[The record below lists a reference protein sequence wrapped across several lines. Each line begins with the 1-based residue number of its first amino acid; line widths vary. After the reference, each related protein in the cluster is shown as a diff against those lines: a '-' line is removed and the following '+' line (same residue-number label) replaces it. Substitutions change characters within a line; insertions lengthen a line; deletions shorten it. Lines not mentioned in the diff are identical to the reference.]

1 MFGRTLIVDL
11 TKKKFYPKTIRQEIF
26 RLFVGGRGINSFLLY
41 NLSPRRIDPL
51 SPENPLIISTGPFT
65 GTPVPAGSRFSIT
78 AKSPETGI
86 LGGGNCG
93 GFWGPMLRR
102 SGFDTLIVE
111 GKSSLPAYLW
121 IHDGEPE
128 VQDAS
133 HLCGMDAIETQD
145 VLKETHPGSEVLCI
159 GQAGE
164 KLVRFACVRTGLKNA
179 CGRTGM
185 GTVMGA
191 KNLKAIAVKGTER
204 VKTAFPEEL
213 LKLCRSYVEKIRERK
228 VIQTLSKY
236 GTPFLINVANN
247 FRTLGT
253 RNFQQNFFERA
264 EDISG
269 EELASKHSLRMTAC
283 FGCPVHCRHRY
294 KHDGED
300 AEGPEFA
307 TLGCLG
313 AKCGVGDMKT
323 LLKANILCNRYGLDT
338 ITTGDLI
345 AWAMECWQRKLLGE
359 NDPELN
365 LEWGNGEAV
374 LTLIRKIALR
384 EGFGNILAE
393 GGVRAAK
400 ILGEE
405 CKQYL
410 VHVKGLPIEAMDVR
424 WNMGFAL
431 GLVTAMRG
439 GDHLGSR
446 PTLENLGLPPEVL
459 EKIYGGHVS
468 PDPLSCEGKPL
479 MVKWS
484 EELYAATDSLGICRF
499 VSLWNSPNLLG
510 YEDLAKLLTLV
521 GGTQVLADE
530 LKTVGERIVNLER
543 LYNTL
548 EGVTEEDD
556 DLPPRLYEDPQTGRK
571 NALTRDKLKSM
582 LREYYNLRGW
592 TEKGVPKPSKIAE
605 LQIQRQSSTSIF
617 QDEGT

>member
-1 MFGRTLIVDL
+1 MFGRTLIIDL
-11 TKKKFYPKTIRQEIF
+11 TKKSFYPKTIRDEIL
-26 RLFVGGRGINSFLLY
+26 RLFVGGRGLNSFLLH
-41 NLSPRRIDPL
+41 NLSLRRIDPL
-51 SPENPLIISTGPFT
+51 SPKNPLIISTGPLT
-65 GTPVPAGSRFSIT
+65 GTPAPAGSRFSIT

-102 SGFDTLIVE
+102 SGFDTLIVR
-111 GKSSLPAYLW
+111 GRSSHPVYLW
-121 IHDGEPE
+121 IHDKEPE
-128 VQDAS
+128 IRDAA
-133 HLCGMDAIETQD
+133 HLWGMDAVETQD
-145 VLKETHPGSEVLCI
+145 DLKGAHPGSEVLCI

-185 GTVMGA
+185 GAVMGA
-191 KNLKAIAVKGTER
+191 KNLKAIAVQGTER
-204 VKTAFPEEL
+204 VKAAFPEEL
-213 LKLCRSYVEKIRERK
+213 LRVSRSYMGKIRERK
-228 VIQTLSKY
+228 VIQTMSKY
-236 GTPFLINVANN
+236 GTPFLINVVNN

-253 RNFQQNFFERA
+253 RNFQQNLFERA

-269 EELASKHSLRMTAC
+269 EELVSKYSLGMTSC
-283 FGCPVHCRHRY
+283 FGCPVRCRHRY
-294 KHDGED
+294 ELDGEA

-345 AWAMECWQRKLLGE
+345 AWVMECWERNLLSGF
-359 NDPELN
+359 DPELN
-365 LEWGNGEAV
+365 LEWGNSEAV
-374 LTLIRKIALR
+374 LTLICKIALR

-393 GGVRAAK
+393 GGIRAAN

-405 CKQYL
+405 CKRYL
-410 VHVKGLPIEAMDVR
+410 VHVKGLPIEAVDVR

-459 EKIYGGHVS
+459 ERIYGGYVS

-484 EELYAATDSLGICRF
+484 EELYAVTDSLGICRF

-521 GGTQVLADE
+521 RGTQVSADE
-530 LKTVGERIVNLER
+530 LRTNGERIVNLER
-543 LYNTL
+543 LYNTM
-548 EGVTEEDD
+548 EGVTEKDD

-571 NALTRDKLKSM
+571 SALTRDKLKSM
-582 LREYYNLRGW
+582 LREYYKMRGW
-592 TEKGVPKPSKIAE
+592 TEEGVPKPTKIAE
-605 LQIQRQSSTSIF
+605 LQIQRRPSTSIF
-617 QDEGT
+617 QDEDT

>member
-1 MFGRTLIVDL
+1 MFGRTLIVNL
-11 TKKKFYPKTIRQEIF
+11 TKKKFSRKTIRDEII
-26 RLFVGGRGINSFLLY
+26 RLFVGGRGLNSFLLY
-41 NLSPRRIDPL
+41 NLSPRRIDPF
-51 SPENPLIISTGPFT
+51 SPKNPLIISTGPLT

-111 GKSSLPAYLW
+111 GKSSRPVYIW

-128 VQDAS
+128 VRDAT
-133 HLCGMDAIETQD
+133 HLWGMDTNETQD
-145 VLKETHPGSEVLCI
+145 SLKDTHPNSEVLCV

-164 KLVRFACVRTGLKNA
+164 KLVRFACVRTRLKNA

-185 GTVMGA
+185 GAVMGS
-191 KNLKAIAVKGTER
+191 KDLKAIAVKGTER

-213 LKLCRSYVEKIRERK
+213 VKLSRSYVDRIRERK
-228 VIQTLSKY
+228 VIQTLFKY

-253 RNFQQNFFERA
+253 RNFQQNLFEHA

-269 EELASKHSLRMTAC
+269 DELVKHSTRMTAC
-283 FGCPVHCRHRY
+283 FGCPVHCRHHY
-294 KHDGED
+294 ELDGEA

-307 TLGCLG
+307 TLGCFG

-338 ITTGDLI
+338 VTTGDLI
-345 AWAMECWQRKLLGE
+345 AWAMECAERKLLGGH
-359 NDPELN
+359 DPELN
-365 LEWGNGEAV
+365 LEWGNGETV
-374 LTLIRKIALR
+374 LTLIRKIAMR

-393 GGVRAAK
+393 GGLKAAST
-400 ILGEE
+400 LGEE
-405 CKQYL
+405 SKQFL

-459 EKIYGGHVS
+459 ERVYGGHVS

-484 EELYAATDSLGICRF
+484 EELYAITDSLGICRF
-499 VSLWNSPNLLG
+499 VSIWNSPNLLG
-510 YEDLAKLLTLV
+510 YEDLAELLTLT
-521 GGTQVLADE
+521 GGRRISADE

-548 EGVTEEDD
+548 EDVTEEDD
-556 DLPPRLYEDPQTGRK
+556 DLPPRLYEDPQTGRR
-571 NALTRDKLKSM
+571 NALTREKLKM
-582 LREYYNLRGW
+582 MVREYYKLRGW
-592 TEKGVPKPSKIAE
+592 TEEGALKPNRIGE
-605 LQIQRQSSTSIF
+605 LQIQRRPSTSIF
-617 QDEGT
+617 QDEDA